1 VDGTLLDIQELD
13 GGIVLDGDIEL
24 EDGGQGADP
33 GQQSGQG
40 ISGDEPALDGIVV
53 DQDAPAEGQDV
64 LPEDPIAAG
73 GPEAAEGAENANLVE
88 QRVID
93 GIVETDVAAND
104 GESDFVI
111 EDGVLKKYNGAGGE
125 VTIPE
130 AVTTIGDSAF
140 QN

>member
-1 VDGTLLDIQELD
+1 M
-13 GGIVLDGDIEL
+13 
-24 EDGGQGADP
+24 
-33 GQQSGQG
+33 
-40 ISGDEPALDGIVV
+40 

-93 GIVETDVAAND
+93 GTVETDVAAND